1 MMTSETGELGGRW
14 ALRIPLM
21 SGETTLKEAGLALD
35 RQPGRI
41 SGAFGR
47 LFLTNRRIIW
57 CPFLPYASLF
67 RIKRPFELDLS
78 ELKGCEV
85 GTPDVW
91 YGYPVV
97 LETREG
103 SFRVFIHSREVLWM
117 KATRDTAKEWSRAIE
132 GARQQGSD

>member
-1 MMTSETGELGGRW
+1 MMTSEMGELGGRW
-14 ALRIPLM
+14 ALRIRLM
-21 SGETTLKEAGLALD
+21 YGETTLKEAGLALD

-57 CPFLPYASLF
+57 CPFLPYAWLF
-67 RIKRPFELDLS
+67 RIKRPFELDLAQL
-78 ELKGCEV
+78 EGWGI
-85 GTPDVW
+85 GTPDRW

-103 SFRVFIHSREVLWM
+103 SFRVFIHSREILWM
-117 KATRDTAKEWSRAIE
+117 RATRDTAKEWSLAIE
-132 GARQQGSD
+132 AARQRGSY

>member
-1 MMTSETGELGGRW
+1 MTSETRELGGRW
-14 ALRIPLM
+14 VLRIPLM
-21 SGETTLKEAGLALD
+21 SGETVLKEAGLALD

-57 CPFLPYASLF
+57 CPFLPYAWLF

-78 ELKGCEV
+78 GLTGCEI
-85 GTPDVW
+85 GTPDMW

-103 SFRVFIHSREVLWM
+103 SFRVFVHTRYVLWSR
-117 KATRDTAKEWSRAIE
+117 ATRATAAEWSRAIE
-132 GARQQGSD
+132 AARQQGSD